1 MAHPSAIHQLPD
13 SITLGDVRDAGT
25 TINAGSAGAIDN
37 RLRNV
42 ISASCSVISA
52 NSLSSSSTP
61 SSSATAARGSWAAG
75 LTVGGGIEAPNT
87 LTMQQLPSDN
97 SHSCGATTF
106 ERNKEDEDGNQNLN
120 ANVGN
125 STSCASVVPH
135 TPVVLG
141 GFDGG
146 NPMILQ
152 MGAPL
157 HPVAEFLFQ
166 LTKMLTD
173 TNTEFIE
180 WRNASIFVHDPPVRS
195 FCTTVFLF
203 DFISL

>member
-1 MAHPSAIHQLPD
+1 
-13 SITLGDVRDAGT
+13 
-25 TINAGSAGAIDN
+25 
-37 RLRNV
+37 
-42 ISASCSVISA
+42 
-52 NSLSSSSTP
+52 
-61 SSSATAARGSWAAG
+61 
-75 LTVGGGIEAPNT
+75 
-87 LTMQQLPSDN
+87 
-97 SHSCGATTF
+97 
-106 ERNKEDEDGNQNLN
+106 
-120 ANVGN
+120 
-125 STSCASVVPH
+125 
-135 TPVVLG
+135 
-141 GFDGG
+141 
-146 NPMILQ
+146 LQ